1 MAAHAICDALLS
13 AAGLGD
19 LGQNF
24 GTSRPQWAGAPGTVL
39 LRETFRLVS
48 EAGFVIGNVAV
59 QVIGPRPKI
68 ALRRAEAEKVM
79 SEVLSGAPVSLSA
92 TTTDGLGLTG
102 RGEGLAAIAT
112 ALVVPAPPGTL
123 LLSLAVSLSLYT
135 VTLQFHDTATRTVRA
150 FAPLEPGQVSVYLCG
165 ATVQAPPHIGHL
177 RSGVCFDVAIR
188 WLEASGYRVTY
199 CRNVTDVD
207 DKILRTAAREGV
219 APWIVAERNQ
229 RAFTW
234 AYDAVGCRPPDIEPR
249 ATGHVPEMIVLMR
262 RLIEG
267 AHAYPAG
274 GDVYFDVRSFPAY
287 GALSGQRL
295 DQMRPAEDS
304 DDAGLKRDPRDFA
317 LWKAAKPGEPY
328 WETPWGPGRP
338 GWHLECSAMST
349 KYLGPTF
356 DIHCGGMDLIFP
368 HHENEIA
375 QSQAAG
381 DGFARYWLHNGLLGM
396 AGEKMSKSLG
406 NSLLV
411 TDVLTRVRP
420 AELRYYL
427 VQAHYRS
434 MLEFSEEALEEA
446 VAAYQRIE
454 RFVLRAAEVLGSLG
468 LDVTRPGL
476 GDDGN
481 EELPVSFRSAM
492 DDDLAV
498 PAALAAVHACV
509 RDGNQALAASD
520 KTGARASLVRLR
532 AMLDV
537 LGLDPLAPQ
546 WSGASAGTGAGS
558 GERLRQVIGSLV
570 KLTLDQ
576 RDAARARRD
585 YATAD
590 AIRDG
595 LEEIGVMVEDTP
607 QGPRWELKH

>member
-1 MAAHAICDALLS
+1 M
-13 AAGLGD
+13 
-19 LGQNF
+19 
-24 GTSRPQWAGAPGTVL
+24 
-39 LRETFRLVS
+39 
-48 EAGFVIGNVAV
+48 
-59 QVIGPRPKI
+59 
-68 ALRRAEAEKVM
+68 
-79 SEVLSGAPVSLSA
+79 
-92 TTTDGLGLTG
+92 
-102 RGEGLAAIAT
+102 
-112 ALVVPAPPGTL
+112 TL
-123 LLSLAVSLSLYT
+123 YL
-135 VTLQFHDTATRTVRA
+135 HDTAARAVRE
-150 FAPLEPGQVSVYLCG
+150 FAPITPGQASVYLCG

-304 DDAGLKRDPRDFA
+304 DNAAKRDPRDFA

-375 QSQAAG
+375 QSKAAG
-381 DGFARYWLHNGLLGM
+381 DGFARYWLHNGLLGL

-454 RFVLRAAEVLGSLG
+454 RFVLRAAEVLVSLG
-468 LDVTRPGL
+468 MDYPAAAA
-476 GDDGN
+476 D
-481 EELPVSFRSAM
+481 ELPTSFRSAM
-492 DDDLAV
+492 DEDLAV

-520 KTGARASLVRLR
+520 KTGARASLIQLR
-532 AMLDV
+532 AMLGV
-537 LGLDPLAPQ
+537 LGLDPLAPH
-546 WSGASAGTGAGS
+546 WSGVSASAGS

>member
-1 MAAHAICDALLS
+1 M
-13 AAGLGD
+13 
-19 LGQNF
+19 
-24 GTSRPQWAGAPGTVL
+24 
-39 LRETFRLVS
+39 
-48 EAGFVIGNVAV
+48 
-59 QVIGPRPKI
+59 
-68 ALRRAEAEKVM
+68 
-79 SEVLSGAPVSLSA
+79 
-92 TTTDGLGLTG
+92 
-102 RGEGLAAIAT
+102 
-112 ALVVPAPPGTL
+112 TL
-123 LLSLAVSLSLYT
+123 H
-135 VTLQFHDTATRTVRA
+135 FHDTLSRSVRE
-150 FAPLEPGQVSVYLCG
+150 FTPLTPGEVSVYLCG

-177 RSGVCFDVAIR
+177 RSAVCFDVLIR
-188 WLEASGYRVTY
+188 WLQASGYRVTF
-199 CRNVTDVD
+199 CRNVTDVE
-207 DKILRTAAREGV
+207 DKILRTAASEGV

-249 ATGHVPEMIVLMR
+249 ATGHIPEMIVLMR

-267 AHAYPAG
+267 DHAYPVG
-274 GDVYFDVRSFPAY
+274 GDVYFDVHSYPEY
-287 GALSGQRL
+287 GALSGRRL

-304 DDAGLKRDPRDFA
+304 DDMGLKRDPRDFA

-349 KYLGPTF
+349 KYLGPAF

-375 QSQAAG
+375 QSRAAG
-381 DGFARYWLHNGLLGM
+381 DGFARYWLHNGLLGL

-406 NSLLV
+406 NSLLA

-434 MLEFSEEALEEA
+434 MLEFSEEALDEA

-468 LDVTRPGL
+468 PEHAGDEGEGL
-476 GDDGN
+476 
-481 EELPVSFRSAM
+481 PTAFRSAM
-492 DDDLAV
+492 DEDLAV

-520 KTGARASLVRLR
+520 KTGARASLIRLR
-532 AMLDV
+532 VMLDV
-537 LGLDPLAPQ
+537 LGLDPLAPH
-546 WSGASAGTGAGS
+546 WSGASVGASAGS
-558 GERLRQVIGSLV
+558 GERLRQVVGSLV
-570 KLTLDQ
+570 RLTLDQ
-576 RDAARARRD
+576 RAAARARRD

-595 LEEIGVMVEDTP
+595 LEDNGVVVEDTP
-607 QGPRWELKH
+607 QGPRWELKR